1 MSEPASCGAHC
12 STAVAGPR
20 AAGYRE
26 RLRWWLGLALAVLL
40 GGCASAFP
48 KEVMRDVNTSLSAD
62 DLRRDP
68 ATYQGARVI
77 VGGEI
82 LSTQPKPG
90 QTEIELLARR
100 LDDGDAPEHSDR
112 SAGRLLLRSPD
123 FLDPAVYAAGRR
135 ITVIGTVTGAED
147 RKVGELPY
155 RYPVIAI
162 ERIRLW
168 PQEVAQY
175 PAYSPWGPWPYGPY
189 FYDPYY
195 YGGRGRYWPGWW
207 W

>member
-1 MSEPASCGAHC
+1 M
-12 STAVAGPR
+12 R
-20 AAGYRE
+20 
-26 RLRWWLGLALAVLL
+26 WLGLALAVLL

-48 KEVMRDVNTSLSAD
+48 DEVMRTVDTRISAD

-68 ATYQGARVI
+68 AAYKGARVI
-77 VGGEI
+77 VGGDI

-90 QTEIELLARR
+90 ETEIELLARR
-100 LDDGDAPEHSDR
+100 LRDDDSPERSDR
-112 SAGRLLLRSPD
+112 SPGRLLLRSAD

-135 ITVIGTVTGAED
+135 ISVIGTVSGGEE

-155 RYPVIAI
+155 RYPVIAV

-168 PQEVAQY
+168 PQEVAEY
-175 PAYSPWGPWPYGPY
+175 GPYYPWGAWPYGPY
-189 FYDPYY
+189 YDPYY
-195 YGGRGRYWPGWW
+195 FGPRSRFGPYGWW

>member
-1 MSEPASCGAHC
+1 M
-12 STAVAGPR
+12 
-20 AAGYRE
+20 
-26 RLRWWLGLALAVLL
+26 RLLGLALAVLL

-48 KEVMRDVNTSLSAD
+48 GEVMRTVDTSITAGDV
-62 DLRRDP
+62 RRDP
-68 ATYQGARVI
+68 AGYKGARVI

-100 LDDGDAPEHSDR
+100 LRDDDSPELSDR
-112 SAGRLLLRSPD
+112 SPGRLLLRSPD
-123 FLDPAVYAAGRR
+123 FLDPAVYAPGRR
-135 ITVIGTVTGAED
+135 ITVIGTVSGEEE

-155 RYPVIAI
+155 RYPVIAV

-168 PQEVAQY
+168 AQDVAQY
-175 PAYSPWGPWPYGPY
+175 GMYYPWPGWPYGPY
-189 FYDPYY
+189 YDPYY
-195 YGGRGRYWPGWW
+195 FGPHGRPYGWW

>member
-1 MSEPASCGAHC
+1 M
-12 STAVAGPR
+12 R
-20 AAGYRE
+20 
-26 RLRWWLGLALAVLL
+26 WLGLGLAVLL

-48 KEVMRDVNTSLSAD
+48 GEVMRTVDTGIAAD

-68 ATYQGARVI
+68 AAYKGARVI

-90 QTEIELLARR
+90 ETEIELLARR
-100 LDDGDAPEHSDR
+100 LRDGDAPERSDR
-112 SAGRLLLRSPD
+112 SPGRLLLRSPD
-123 FLDPAVYAAGRR
+123 FLDPAVYAPGRR
-135 ITVIGTVTGAED
+135 ITVIGTVAGLEE

-155 RYPVIAI
+155 RYPVIAV

-175 PAYSPWGPWPYGPY
+175 GTYYPWVGWPYGPY
-189 FYDPYY
+189 YYDPYY
-195 YGGRGRYWPGWW
+195 LGPRSRLSPYGWW

>member
-1 MSEPASCGAHC
+1 M
-12 STAVAGPR
+12 R
-20 AAGYRE
+20 
-26 RLRWWLGLALAVLL
+26 RLGMRMCGLALAVVL

-48 KEVMRDVNTSLSAD
+48 REVMRDVATAVTAA

-68 ATYQGARVI
+68 VVYKGARVI

-82 LSTQPKPG
+82 LSTQPKTG

-100 LDDGDAPEHSDR
+100 LRDDDSPEQSDR
-112 SAGRLLLRSPD
+112 SPGRLLLRSPD
-123 FLDPAVYAAGRR
+123 FLDPAVYAPGRR
-135 ITVIGTVTGAED
+135 ITVIGTVSGEEE

-155 RYPVIAI
+155 RYPVITV

-168 PQEVAQY
+168 AQDVGQYGSYY
-175 PAYSPWGPWPYGPY
+175 PWPGWPYGPY
-189 FYDPYY
+189 YGPYYYDPYY
-195 YGGRGRYWPGWW
+195 FGPRTRLSPHGWW

>member
-1 MSEPASCGAHC
+1 M
-12 STAVAGPR
+12 R
-20 AAGYRE
+20 
-26 RLRWWLGLALAVLL
+26 RLGTRWLGVALAVLL

-48 KEVMRDVNTSLSAD
+48 REVMRTVDTAVTAG
-62 DLRRDP
+62 DLRRDLAP
-68 ATYQGARVI
+68 YKGARVI

-100 LDDGDAPEHSDR
+100 LRDDDSPEQSDR
-112 SAGRLLLRSPD
+112 SPGRLLLRSPD
-123 FLDPAVYAAGRR
+123 FLDPAVYAPGRR
-135 ITVIGTVTGAED
+135 ITVIGTVSGEEE

-155 RYPVIAI
+155 RYPVIAV

-168 PQEVAQY
+168 AQEVAQY
-175 PAYSPWGPWPYGPY
+175 GSYYPWFGWPYGPY
-189 FYDPYY
+189 YDPYY
-195 YGGRGRYWPGWW
+195 FGPRSRLSPYGWW

>member
-1 MSEPASCGAHC
+1 
-12 STAVAGPR
+12 
-20 AAGYRE
+20 
-26 RLRWWLGLALAVLL
+26 
-40 GGCASAFP
+40 AFP

-112 SAGRLLLRSPD
+112 AHPALAAGGRPVPRLLAVGAVALRPLLLRPLLLRRTRPLLAGLVVVSGATSP
-123 FLDPAVYAAGRR
+123 PSRC
-135 ITVIGTVTGAED
+135 
-147 RKVGELPY
+147 
-155 RYPVIAI
+155 
-162 ERIRLW
+162 
-168 PQEVAQY
+168 
-175 PAYSPWGPWPYGPY
+175 
-189 FYDPYY
+189 
-195 YGGRGRYWPGWW
+195 
-207 W
+207 

>member
-1 MSEPASCGAHC
+1 M
-12 STAVAGPR
+12 
-20 AAGYRE
+20 
-26 RLRWWLGLALAVLL
+26 LWLALAVLL

-48 KEVMRDVNTSLSAD
+48 DDVMHTVDTSISAGE
-62 DLRRDP
+62 LRRDP
-68 ATYQGARVI
+68 VAHKGARVI

-100 LDDGDAPEHSDR
+100 LRDDDSPERSDR
-112 SAGRLLLRSPD
+112 SPGRLLLRSPD
-123 FLDPAVYAAGRR
+123 FLDPAVYAPGRR
-135 ITVIGTVTGAED
+135 ITVIGTVSGEEE

-155 RYPVIAI
+155 RYPVIAV

-168 PQEVAQY
+168 AQEVEQY
-175 PAYSPWGPWPYGPY
+175 GMYHPWGWPYGPY
-189 FYDPYY
+189 YYDPYY
-195 YGGRGRYWPGWW
+195 FGPRLSPYGWW

>member
-1 MSEPASCGAHC
+1 M
-12 STAVAGPR
+12 
-20 AAGYRE
+20 
-26 RLRWWLGLALAVLL
+26 RWWLGLALAVLL

-68 ATYQGARVI
+68 VTYQGARVI

-100 LDDGDAPEHSDR
+100 LGDDDSPERSDR
-112 SAGRLLLRSPD
+112 SPGRLLLRSPD
-123 FLDPAVYAAGRR
+123 FLDPAVYAPGRR
-135 ITVIGTVTGAED
+135 VTVIGTVTGEEE

-155 RYPVIAI
+155 RYPVIAL

-168 PQEVAQY
+168 AQEVAQY
-175 PAYSPWGPWPYGPY
+175 GAYYPWPGWPYGPY
-189 FYDPYY
+189 YDPYY
-195 YGGRGRYWPGWW
+195 FGPHRRPYGWW

>member
-1 MSEPASCGAHC
+1 M
-12 STAVAGPR
+12 R
-20 AAGYRE
+20 
-26 RLRWWLGLALAVLL
+26 RLGMRMCGLALAVVL

-48 KEVMRDVNTSLSAD
+48 REVMRTVDTAITAD

-68 ATYQGARVI
+68 AAYKGARVI

-100 LDDGDAPEHSDR
+100 LRDDDSPERSDR
-112 SAGRLLLRSPD
+112 SPGRLLLRSPD
-123 FLDPAVYAAGRR
+123 FLDPAVYAPGRR
-135 ITVIGTVTGAED
+135 ISVIGTVSGEEE

-168 PQEVAQY
+168 AQEVAQY
-175 PAYSPWGPWPYGPY
+175 GPYYPWPGWPYGPY
-189 FYDPYY
+189 YDPYY
-195 YGGRGRYWPGWW
+195 FGPPGRMSPYGWW

>member
-1 MSEPASCGAHC
+1 M
-12 STAVAGPR
+12 R
-20 AAGYRE
+20 
-26 RLRWWLGLALAVLL
+26 WLGLALAVLL

-48 KEVMRDVNTSLSAD
+48 TEVMRTVDTRISAD

-68 ATYQGARVI
+68 AAYKGARVI
-77 VGGEI
+77 VGGDI

-90 QTEIELLARR
+90 ETEIELLARR
-100 LDDGDAPEHSDR
+100 LRDDDSPERSDR
-112 SAGRLLLRSPD
+112 SPGRLLLRSAD

-135 ITVIGTVTGAED
+135 ISVIGTVTGVEE

-155 RYPVIAI
+155 RYPVIAV

-168 PQEVAQY
+168 PQEVAEY
-175 PAYSPWGPWPYGPY
+175 GPYYPWGAWPYGPY
-189 FYDPYY
+189 YDPFYPGPY
-195 YGGRGRYWPGWW
+195 FFGPRSRFGPYGWW

>member
-1 MSEPASCGAHC
+1 MC
-12 STAVAGPR
+12 
-20 AAGYRE
+20 
-26 RLRWWLGLALAVLL
+26 GLALAVVL

-48 KEVMRDVNTSLSAD
+48 REVMRDVATAVTAA

-68 ATYQGARVI
+68 VVYKGARVI

-82 LSTQPKPG
+82 LSTQPKTG

-100 LDDGDAPEHSDR
+100 LRDDDSPEQSDR
-112 SAGRLLLRSPD
+112 SPGRLLLRSPD
-123 FLDPAVYAAGRR
+123 FLDPAVYAPGRR
-135 ITVIGTVTGAED
+135 ITVIGTVSGEEE

-155 RYPVIAI
+155 RYPVITV

-168 PQEVAQY
+168 AQDVGQYGSYY
-175 PAYSPWGPWPYGPY
+175 PWPGWPYGPY
-189 FYDPYY
+189 YGPYYYDPYY
-195 YGGRGRYWPGWW
+195 FGPRTRLSPHGWW

>member
-1 MSEPASCGAHC
+1 M
-12 STAVAGPR
+12 
-20 AAGYRE
+20 
-26 RLRWWLGLALAVLL
+26 RWWLGLALAVLL

-175 PAYSPWGPWPYGPY
+175 PAYSPWGPWPYGPN
-189 FYDPYY
+189 FYDTNY
-195 YGGRGRYWPGWW
+195 
-207 W
+207 

>member
-1 MSEPASCGAHC
+1 MQ
-12 STAVAGPR
+12 
-20 AAGYRE
+20 
-26 RLRWWLGLALAVLL
+26 RWWLPVALAVLL

-48 KEVMRDVNTSLSAD
+48 KEVMRDVNTAITAE

-68 ATYQGARVI
+68 AAYQGARVI

-82 LSTQPKPG
+82 LSTQPRPG

-100 LDDGDAPEHSDR
+100 LDDGDAPEYSDR

-123 FLDPAVYAAGRR
+123 FLDPAVYAPGRR
-135 ITVIGTVTGAED
+135 VTVIGTVAGVED

-155 RYPVIAI
+155 RYPVITV

-168 PQEVAQY
+168 PQDVVQQY
-175 PAYSPWGPWPYGPY
+175 PYSPFWGWPYGPY
-189 FYDPYY
+189 FYDPFY
-195 YGGRGRYWPGWW
+195 YGPRGPYWPGWW

>member
-1 MSEPASCGAHC
+1 M
-12 STAVAGPR
+12 R
-20 AAGYRE
+20 R
-26 RLRWWLGLALAVLL
+26 WLGLALAVLL
-40 GGCASAFP
+40 GGCATAFP
-48 KEVMRDVNTSLSAD
+48 KEVMRDVNTSVSAD
-62 DLRRDP
+62 DLRRD
-68 ATYQGARVI
+68 AGTYQGARVI

-82 LSTQPKPG
+82 LSTQPRPG

-100 LDDGDAPEHSDR
+100 LDDADAPEYSDR
-112 SAGRLLLRSPD
+112 SLGRLLLRSPD
-123 FLDPAVYAAGRR
+123 FLDPAIYAAGRR
-135 ITVIGTVTGAED
+135 ITVIGTVTGVED

-155 RYPVIAI
+155 RYPVITV

-168 PQEVAQY
+168 PQEIAQY

-195 YGGRGRYWPGWW
+195 YGWPGRRGPGWW